1 MVSISLALLGD
12 VVSEGKDVV
21 IGMLIV
27 GLVIIGVIV
36 LGELSG
42 YYSHKRR
49 SREPPVSSSSFV
61 TVAQLRAVP
70 ATPRPFADMAAGRFD
85 RPTPFGCQA

>member
-1 MVSISLALLGD
+1 MASIALTLLGD

-27 GLVIIGVIV
+27 GLVIIAVIV
-36 LGELSG
+36 LGELGG

-49 SREPPVSSSSFV
+49 SR
-61 TVAQLRAVP
+61 
-70 ATPRPFADMAAGRFD
+70 
-85 RPTPFGCQA
+85 

>member
-1 MVSISLALLGD
+1 MASIALTVLGD

-27 GLVIIGVIV
+27 GLVILGVIV

-42 YYSHKRR
+42 YYSHRR
-49 SREPPVSSSSFV
+49 K
-61 TVAQLRAVP
+61 
-70 ATPRPFADMAAGRFD
+70 
-85 RPTPFGCQA
+85 